1 MVMKKKLL
9 LTLLILPFLLGC
21 KSNNKNT
28 SSSVPSE
35 QYINVDVNEVT
46 LMEDDTYQINTSI
59 IKSGTIVF
67 YSSADDTVASVSDT
81 GLITALKEG
90 QTNVTV
96 RGGKDTFN
104 IFVTVLPFQAKDSLQ
119 IVMEKDSFTLAKGDE
134 YVLPLQVK
142 MGNQVI
148 NDANMLFTI
157 ENEDMVSINGLT
169 VTALKEGETK
179 CLVTASYQQQEVSKG
194 FNIIVY

>member
-1 MVMKKKLL
+1 MKKKLL

-21 KSNNKNT
+21 KNKTNNN
-28 SSSVPSE
+28 SSSTVPGE

-67 YSSADDTVASVSDT
+67 YSSADDTVASVSDS

-157 ENEDMVSINGLT
+157 ENEDMVLINGLT